1 MTKLLEVNGLR
12 THFFTRDGV
21 IKAVDGVSFAV
32 DKGETLGIVGES
44 GSGKSVTMMSIL
56 GLIPTPPG
64 RIVGGTA
71 MFQGQDLLKTS
82 RRGMEDILGSKI
94 AMIFQDPMTSLNP
107 FLTVER
113 QLTEVLTTHSN
124 ISRKEAR
131 KIAIERLDEVG
142 IPEPQKRIDLY
153 PHQFSGG
160 MRQRVMIAMA
170 LMNWPELL
178 IADEPTTALDVT
190 VQAQIL
196 ELLKGLQKTYGMGLI
211 MITHDLGVVAGI
223 SDSVL
228 VMYAGRPVERGN
240 VREVF
245 YEHAHPYTQGLLRSI
260 PSHNSKS
267 SVDLYSIPGLP
278 PDPAKL
284 PAGCPFAARC
294 SYATAQC
301 REDRPLPIR
310 QLSAS
315 HSAVCYQEV
324 LV

>member
-1 MTKLLEVNGLR
+1 MTALLEVKDLR
-12 THFFTRDGV
+12 THFYTRDGI
-21 IKAVDGVSFAV
+21 IKAVDGVSFSIT
-32 DKGETLGIVGES
+32 KGETLGIVGES

-56 GLIPTPPG
+56 GLIPMPPG
-64 RIVGGTA
+64 KIVGGSA
-71 MFQGQDLLKTS
+71 MFQGQDLLQMS
-82 RRGMEDILGSKI
+82 RLDMQNVLGSKI

-113 QLTEVLTTHSN
+113 QMTEVLTAHQN
-124 ISRKEAR
+124 VSRKDAR
-131 KIAIERLDEVG
+131 KVAIERLEEVG

-170 LMNWPELL
+170 LMNRPELL

-196 ELLKGLQKTYGMGLI
+196 ELLKGLQKTYGMALI

-223 SDSVL
+223 SDKVL

-245 YEHAHPYTQGLLRSI
+245 YQHAHPYTQGLLRSI
-260 PSHNSKS
+260 PSHDVKGAG
-267 SVDLYSIPGLP
+267 DLYSIPGLP
-278 PDPAKL
+278 PDPSKL
-284 PAGCPFAARC
+284 PAGCPFAPRC
-294 SYATAQC
+294 NFASDQC
-301 REDRPLPIR
+301 REDKPLPVR
-310 QLSAS
+310 SFSPS
-315 HSAVCYQEV
+315 HQSVCYQEA
-324 LV
+324 LS